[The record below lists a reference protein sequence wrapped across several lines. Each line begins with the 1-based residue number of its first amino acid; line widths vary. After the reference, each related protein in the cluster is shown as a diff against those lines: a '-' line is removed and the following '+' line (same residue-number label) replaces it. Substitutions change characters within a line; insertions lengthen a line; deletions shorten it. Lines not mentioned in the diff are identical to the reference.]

1 MNTFHKILIA
11 NRGEIVL
18 RVAASAGNMGIPVA
32 GIFADNDRESE
43 WLKKIPESYSLGE
56 GAISD
61 TYLNIEKI
69 ISIALKCG
77 ANAIHPGYGFLA
89 ENPSFAQA
97 CADANI
103 TFIGPAPEV
112 LRLTG
117 DKLEARKVAI
127 SLGIPVPESYTGSVS
142 EILKRKSTFKYPV
155 MVKAVYGGGG
165 KGMRLVRS
173 PEELEQAIDIT
184 SSEAILYFGD
194 ERIYLEQ
201 YIDHVRHIEVQ
212 LLADLHGNI
221 MHLFDRECSL
231 QRRHQKIIEEAPS
244 CLDQSIK
251 ELIYSAALAMGQHI
265 GYTHAGTI
273 EFLVNEQGDFS
284 FLEINPRIQ
293 VEHGITEMITG
304 VDIVKEQIRIA
315 QGNLLSVLNSD
326 LCVQGHS
333 IEARIYAEDF
343 ESDFSPSPGKI
354 HAFLPPLNTEIRL
367 ETAVGNQ
374 SEVSGSYDPM
384 IAKILVHA
392 QNRDEAILKITQ
404 AISDF
409 VITGVRHNLALLKQI
424 FTDHDYRYHHTSTQF
439 LKQKKTF
446 YLKAIAETRQTIDH
460 WHLFVAASV
469 LVIMQNM
476 KKESVWG
483 QYWRN
488 VQQIRFR
495 LNRHIMEADYRYLGN
510 AFEFYTD
517 ERCFY
522 VSEIVTEWHAIH
534 FNINHTPMTLYYV
547 PEKEGTIEISNG
559 HIQYLLE
566 RFFLPVPF
574 MLNTESEPCA
584 DHSLL
589 IVAPQPGTVLD
600 IKVTEG
606 QKIKAGDN
614 LITLES
620 MKLEN
625 TILALQPG
633 MIKKISIKKGDKVKK
648 NEPLIYLQ

>member
-1 MNTFHKILIA
+1 LKTFHKILIA

-18 RVAASAGNMGIPVA
+18 RIADTAGKMGIPIA
-32 GIFADNDRESE
+32 GIFAENDRESE
-43 WLKKIPESYSLGE
+43 WLKKIPEAYSLGE
-56 GAISD
+56 GAISE
-61 TYLNIEKI
+61 TYLNIEKMI
-69 ISIALKCG
+69 AIALRCG

-97 CADANI
+97 CADHDI

-117 DKLEARKVAI
+117 DKLEARKVAV
-127 SLGIPVPESYTGSVS
+127 SLGIPVPESYTGSAS
-142 EILKRKSTFKYPV
+142 DMLKKKNAFKYPV

-165 KGMRLVRS
+165 KGMRLVRA
-173 PEELEQAIDIT
+173 PEELEQAIHIT

-212 LLADLHGNI
+212 ILADMHGNI
-221 MHLFDRECSL
+221 MHVFDRECSL

-244 CLDQSIK
+244 CLDPFVK

-265 GYTHAGTI
+265 GFTHAGTI
-273 EFLVNEQGDFS
+273 EFLVNDQGAFS

-304 VDIVKEQIRIA
+304 VDIVKEQIQIA
-315 QGNLLSVLNSD
+315 QGKVLSLMNSD
-326 LCVQGHS
+326 IRAHGHS

-343 ESDFSPSPGKI
+343 ESDFSPSPGRI
-354 HAFLPPLNTEIRL
+354 HAFLPPQDAEIRL
-367 ETAVGNQ
+367 ETAVGNY

-392 QNRDEAILKITQ
+392 PTRDEAILKITQ
-404 AISDF
+404 TINDF

-424 FTDHDYRYHHTSTQF
+424 FMDNDFRHHHTSTQF
-439 LKQKKTF
+439 IKQKKPI
-446 YLKAIAETRQTIDH
+446 YLKSIAEIRQTLDP
-460 WHLFVAASV
+460 WHLVVAASV

-476 KKESVWG
+476 EKESAWD

-495 LNRHIMEADYRYLGN
+495 LNHHIMEADYRYLGN

-517 ERCFY
+517 EKCFY
-522 VSEIVTEWHAIH
+522 VSEIVIEWHAIH

-547 PEKEGTIEISNG
+547 PEKDGTIEFSNG

-574 MLNTESEPCA
+574 MLSTETEANA

-606 QKIKAGDN
+606 QKIKVGDN

-625 TILALQPG
+625 TILALQSG